1 MSTLLWTPSLYSVKL
16 NFNGGR
22 QSSQKLLN
30 ANSSSSSSAH
40 FRRTH
45 RRFTIS
51 CNSSSSNDD
60 DSTKPQSQSQSQS
73 IQLYSQIERSFL
85 FLLPCF
91 MFHSIFLLLCFF
103 LCRLVT
109 TSASQSQD
117 AWWGSSSD
125 WTQVEVIHFFHF
137 IFLLA
142 YQNTL

>member
-22 QSSQKLLN
+22 QSSQNLLT
-30 ANSSSSSSAH
+30 NSSSSSSAH

-51 CNSSSSNDD
+51 CNSSSSSSNDD
-60 DSTKPQSQSQSQS
+60 DTTKPQSQSQSQS
-73 IQLYSQIERSFL
+73 IQLYSQIE
-85 FLLPCF
+85 
-91 MFHSIFLLLCFF
+91 
-103 LCRLVT
+103 RLVT

-137 IFLLA
+137 VFLLA

>member
-60 DSTKPQSQSQSQS
+60 DSTKPQSQSQS